1 MTQTD
6 ANERTLFEGI
16 GRPDA
21 VLGVITVLLVAT
33 VVATAIAPY
42 AVLPTLAVGC
52 LGCLGVI
59 GEALFVH
66 PPVEAEPTLVTP
78 TSRAP
83 ERP

>member
-6 ANERTLFEGI
+6 ANERTLFECI

-21 VLGVITVLLVAT
+21 VLGAITVLLVAAVAAT
-33 VVATAIAPY
+33 VVAPY
-42 AVLPTLAVGC
+42 AAMPTLAVGC

-66 PPVEAEPTLVTP
+66 PPVEG
-78 TSRAP
+78 
-83 ERP
+83 